1 MFDKLKPRVNIDK
14 FLQYG
19 TDIEVK
25 GRFKDTL
32 AYNHFT
38 TEDQARLKEIVS
50 LLESS
55 TNEMVRIFET
65 YLKEL
70 KAERIESISTASIER
85 YINIFFYEERH
96 EEYVDKIISF
106 FEELRTH
113 HYNIGKLVVAFNQFN
128 FYLITNLLSKKG
140 QNPHKCLQLLEVLQ
154 RAINIDQ
161 QILIEVFTEKVVEQ
175 VSDGIAQLMDKN
187 AEIMFVKGL
196 IQSLEEQNHEIQN
209 ASAATEEISA
219 SIADVARSATHVSEK
234 TALAVNKAENGS
246 HVISNALDEIVH
258 TRDTF
263 DNIVKNFSQ
272 LKAYVSTI
280 EDIVGLIN
288 GIADQTNLLALNAS
302 IEAARAGEH
311 GKGFA
316 VVANEVRKLA
326 ENTVSSVKQ
335 VNLNVQNLRAFST
348 EVSDSINSTSVD
360 IEKATTEAQEAL
372 PLLTEI
378 VDIVEEINENTN
390 SIAAVCE
397 EQAAATDE
405 ISNRMASI
413 SNLSEDVRELGRN
426 TGSAVYTLSQTID
439 SFRQNMINNNNILLS
454 TKALLSLSKTDHILW
469 KWRIYNMFLGLETID
484 PNEVTSHNHCRL
496 GKWYFHENTKERCG
510 RFSSYQ
516 KLNEPHRRVHE
527 FARKAAEAYLAK
539 DVVQAEEHLSN
550 LEEASKEVLQRINEI
565 LNDLE
570 YEKQLMQS
578 KLK

>member
-70 KAERIESISTASIER
+70 KAEGIERISTASIER
-85 YINIFFYEERH
+85 YINIFFYEERN
-96 EEYVDKIISF
+96 EEYVDQIISF

-128 FYLITNLLSKKG
+128 FYLITNLLAKKG

-175 VSDGIAQLMDKN
+175 VSEGIAQLMDKN
-187 AEIMFVKGL
+187 AEIMFIKGL

-219 SIADVARSATHVSEK
+219 SIADVAKSATHVSEK
-234 TALAVNKAENGS
+234 TALAVNKAENGR

-263 DNIVKNFSQ
+263 ENIVKNFSQ
-272 LKAYVSTI
+272 LKVYVSTI

-335 VNLNVQNLRAFST
+335 VNHNVQNLRAFST
-348 EVSDSINSTSVD
+348 EVSDSINSTSVV

-372 PLLTEI
+372 PLLSEI
-378 VDIVEEINENTN
+378 VEIVEEINENTN

-397 EQAAATDE
+397 EQAAATDD

-496 GKWYFHENTKERCG
+496 GKWYFHENTKERC
-510 RFSSYQ
+510 RHFSSYQ
-516 KLNEPHRRVHE
+516 KLNEPHRHVHE
-527 FARKAAEAYLAK
+527 CARKAAEAYLAK
-539 DVVQAEEHLSN
+539 DMVQAEEHLSN
-550 LEEASKEVLQRINEI
+550 LEEASKEVLQRINEL

-570 YEKQLMQS
+570 YEKQLRQS
-578 KLK
+578 K